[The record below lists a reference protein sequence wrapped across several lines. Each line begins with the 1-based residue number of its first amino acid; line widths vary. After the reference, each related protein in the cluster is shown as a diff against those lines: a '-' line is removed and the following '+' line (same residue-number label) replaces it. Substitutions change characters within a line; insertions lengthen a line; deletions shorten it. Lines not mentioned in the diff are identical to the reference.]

1 MEIPSKQ
8 PQCSWPVHADMLTEK
23 DERIQLWKP
32 DRHRRSDSSIPHPK
46 DAVTKTPHSSSS
58 DRSAPGWATLSIQN
72 PVPWLTAAAPGP
84 GSPWTGAFSRGST
97 RLLGDN
103 SCSRHQP
110 FLLCSQAQHCPCL
123 AQLCSSLASVL
134 TRDGLHR
141 QAGGIPGQG
150 TRVQLGLKSIPQRNR
165 HKAAAQPC
173 STCSQ
178 PPRWGQQSPG
188 QDVPLPV
195 HDPTLK
201 TAFQA

>member
-8 PQCSWPVHADMLTEK
+8 PQCSWPAHADMLTEK

-46 DAVTKTPHSSSS
+46 DAVTKTSHSSSS
-58 DRSAPGWATLSIQN
+58 DRSAPGWATLGKQN

-110 FLLCSQAQHCPCL
+110 FLLCSQAQHCPCP

-150 TRVQLGLKSIPQRNR
+150 YNWDSNPSPKGTGTKQQHSPVPPARSPLVGSAEPG
-165 HKAAAQPC
+165 AGCAPPC
-173 STCSQ
+173 
-178 PPRWGQQSPG
+178 
-188 QDVPLPV
+188 
-195 HDPTLK
+195 
-201 TAFQA
+201 A